1 MLSPSNQTFLCFWQP
16 SLRLSKL
23 VLLVL
28 LLACLAVFLTALQWP
43 LKLCLLFILSVQIS
57 FHLCCLLQQQLPNRR
72 VGLRHS
78 AQGWQL
84 WSAQHGWRSIQLRA
98 DSIATPALVLLRYR
112 CAQHWFYRSVVIP
125 AGSLSQDSH
134 RRLRV
139 RLKFSRQR
147 WRAVK

>member
-1 MLSPSNQTFLCFWQP
+1 MQSLNSQAFLCFWQP

-23 VLLVL
+23 TLLVVVLASVAVLLSAIV
-28 LLACLAVFLTALQWP
+28 WP
-43 LKLCLLFILSVQIS
+43 LKFGLLFALGVQAS
-57 FHLCCLLQQQLPNRR
+57 FYLYRLQQQQLPCRR
-72 VGLRHS
+72 TGLRHD

-84 WSAQHGWRSIQLRA
+84 WSAQHGWRSIQLRT
-98 DSIATPALVLLRYR
+98 DSMAIPALVLLRYR
-112 CAQHWFYRSVVIP
+112 CARHWFYRSAVIP
-125 AGSLSQDSH
+125 ADSLSQDSH

>member
-1 MLSPSNQTFLCFWQP
+1 MLSLNDQAFFCFWQP

-28 LLACLAVFLTALQWP
+28 LLACLAVLLSALAWP
-43 LKLCLLFILSVQIS
+43 LKSAALFVLVVQIS
-57 FHLCCLLQQQLPNRR
+57 FHAQRIQQQQLPCKRM
-72 VGLRHS
+72 GLRHG

-84 WSAQHGWRSIQLRA
+84 WNARHGWRPIQLRA
-98 DSIATPALVLLRYR
+98 DSMATPTLVLLRYR
-112 CAQHWFYRSVVIP
+112 CAQQWFYRSAVIP
-125 AGSLSQDSH
+125 ADSLPQDSH

-147 WRAVK
+147 WQAVK

>member
-1 MLSPSNQTFLCFWQP
+1 MLSPSSQAFLCFWQP

-28 LLACLAVFLTALQWP
+28 LLACPAVLLTGLQWP
-43 LKLCLLFILSVQIS
+43 LKLFLLFVLGAQIS
-57 FHLCCLLQQQLPNRR
+57 FYLYCLLQQQLPGRR
-72 VGLRHS
+72 AGLRHS

-98 DSIATPALVLLRYR
+98 DSMATPALVLLRYR
-112 CAQHWFYRSVVIP
+112 CARHWIYRSVLIP
-125 AGSLSQDSH
+125 ADSLSQDSH

>member
-1 MLSPSNQTFLCFWQP
+1 MQSLNNQVFFCFWQP

-23 VLLVL
+23 VLLLL
-28 LLACLAVFLTALQWP
+28 LLACLAVLLSAIGWP
-43 LKLCLLFILSVQIS
+43 LKLGLLFVLGVQLSI
-57 FHLCCLLQQQLPNRR
+57 HLYRLQQQQLPRLR
-72 VGLRHS
+72 TGLRHS

-84 WSAQHGWRSIQLRA
+84 WSARHGWRSIQLRA
-98 DSIATPALVLLRYR
+98 DSLATPTLVLLRYR
-112 CAQHWFYRSVVIP
+112 CAQQWLYRSAVIP
-125 AGSLSQDSH
+125 ADSLSQDSH

>member
-1 MLSPSNQTFLCFWQP
+1 MPSLTDQAFLCFWQP
-16 SLRLSKL
+16 SSRLSKV

-28 LLACLAVFLTALQWP
+28 LLACLAVLLSAVTWP
-43 LKLCLLFILSVQIS
+43 IKLSLLLVLAVQIS
-57 FHLCCLLQQQLPNRR
+57 LHLCRLQQQQLPCRR
-72 VGLRHS
+72 IGLRHG

-112 CAQHWFYRSVVIP
+112 CARQWFYRSAVIP
-125 AGSLSQDSH
+125 ADSLSQDSH

-147 WRAVK
+147 WRALK

>member
-1 MLSPSNQTFLCFWQP
+1 MCFWQP

-23 VLLVL
+23 ALLVL
-28 LLACLAVFLTALQWP
+28 LLACLAVFMSAIVWP
-43 LKLCLLFILSVQIS
+43 LKLGLLLFLGVQVS
-57 FHLCCLLQQQLPNRR
+57 FYLRRLQQQHLPCRR
-72 VGLRHS
+72 TGLRHS

-98 DSIATPALVLLRYR
+98 DSMATPALVLVRYR
-112 CAQHWFYRSVVIP
+112 SARQWFYRSAVIP
-125 AGSLSQDSH
+125 ADSLSQDSH